1 MSKEL
6 MISKD
11 VIFAYL
17 GETLNANNI
26 SVMYDIQSGNKEVLY
41 EHIKAL
47 YNIFGKAK
55 DDLEKELEDE
65 SKKC

>member
-6 MISKD
+6 IISKD
-11 VIFAYL
+11 VIIAYL
-17 GETLNANNI
+17 GHTLKAINI
-26 SVMYDIQSGNKEVLY
+26 NEMYDIQSGNKEVLY

-55 DDLEKELEDE
+55 NDLEKEIKDE
-65 SKKC
+65 QK

>member
-6 MISKD
+6 IISKD
-11 VIFAYL
+11 VILAYL
-17 GETLNANNI
+17 GHTLKATNI
-26 SVMYDIQSGNKEVLY
+26 NEIYDIQSGNKEVLY

-55 DDLEKELEDE
+55 NDLEKEIKDE
-65 SKKC
+65 QK

>member
-11 VIFAYL
+11 VIIAYL
-17 GETLNANNI
+17 GYALKATNI
-26 SVMYDIQSGNKEVLY
+26 NEIYEIQSGNKEVLY

-55 DDLEKELEDE
+55 DDLEKEIKNEQ
-65 SKKC
+65 K

>member
-6 MISKD
+6 IISKD
-11 VIFAYL
+11 IIIAYL
-17 GETLNANNI
+17 GHTLKATNI
-26 SVMYDIQSGNKEVLY
+26 NEIYDIQSGNKEVLY

-55 DDLEKELEDE
+55 DDLEKEIKNEQ
-65 SKKC
+65 K